1 MGYAPGMEQSP
12 PAVLVRGSGIAASCC
27 LRLLQEAHIV
37 AADPGSRLKLP
48 ALLISQGTQNL
59 LADVFQTTDLFYG
72 LPAIRKRVVA
82 WGGKEVVV
90 LPHSGVVVPE
100 NEIIERLRARIVGL
114 SKDSVTENPAW
125 TIYSTRPTN
134 PGTIVMNFGTRMA
147 VVNEAELVERS
158 DSDACWVEA
167 VERGW
172 LFLLPTGEGLGS
184 LIAVGGPA
192 EQLLENSR
200 LVGPQVRKLGKRV
213 VEFAA
218 YPRILSRL
226 CGDGWLA
233 CGTAAMSFDP
243 LCGEGAGNAA
253 REAILACAAV
263 EAIFRGEPGKEVL
276 AEYSLRLTL
285 GFLRHLE
292 KCREFYAGPV
302 GKEFWSSELEL
313 IEKGVAWTKSQ
324 LAGAPNSRFRLVGFA
339 LERAI
344 RDKTG

>member
-1 MGYAPGMEQSP
+1 MGQSP

-27 LRLLQEAHIV
+27 LRLLQPGHIV
-37 AADPGSRLKLP
+37 APDATSRPKLP

-59 LADVFQTTDLFYG
+59 LADVFQSTDLFYG
-72 LPAIRKRVVA
+72 LPVIRKRVVA
-82 WGGKEVVV
+82 WGRKEVVV
-90 LPHSGVVVPE
+90 LPHSGVVISE
-100 NEIIERLRARIVGL
+100 NEILERLRARIAELGNTL
-114 SKDSVTENPAW
+114 ARENPAW
-125 TIYSTRPTN
+125 TIDSTRPTN
-134 PGTIVMNFGTRMA
+134 PGTTSMNFGTRMA
-147 VVNEAELVERS
+147 VVNEAELVEGA
-158 DSDACWVEA
+158 DSDTCWVES

-172 LFLLPTGEGLGS
+172 LFLLPMGGGLGS

-192 EQLLENSR
+192 EQLLKSSH
-200 LVGPQVRKLGKRV
+200 LAGPHLRKLGKTV

-218 YPRILSRL
+218 YPRILSKL

-263 EAIFRGEPGKEVL
+263 QAIFRGEPREEVL

-292 KCREFYAGPV
+292 NCREFYSGRAGN
-302 GKEFWSSELEL
+302 EFWSSELEL
-313 IEKGVAWTKSQ
+313 VEKGVAWAKSR
-324 LAGAPNSRFRLVGFA
+324 LAAAPNFRFRLVGFA

>member
-1 MGYAPGMEQSP
+1 MGYAPVMGQSP
-12 PAVLVRGSGIAASCC
+12 PAVLVRGDGIAASCC
-27 LRLLQEAHIV
+27 LRLLQARHIV
-37 AADPGSRLKLP
+37 ASDPTSRRKLP
-48 ALLISQGTQNL
+48 ALLISQSTQTL
-59 LADVFQTTDLFYG
+59 LADVFQTTDLFYR

-90 LPHSGVVVPE
+90 VPHSGVVISE
-100 NEIIERLRARIVGL
+100 NEILERLRARMAGL
-114 SKDSVTENPAW
+114 GNDLAVENPAW
-125 TIYSTRPTN
+125 TIHSTSPTH
-134 PGTIVMNFGTRMA
+134 PDTTSVNFGTRRA
-147 VVNEAELVERS
+147 GVNEVELAEGAE
-158 DSDACWVEA
+158 SDACWVES

-172 LFLLPTGEGLGS
+172 LFLLPTGKELGS

-192 EQLLENSR
+192 KQLLER
-200 LVGPQVRKLGKRV
+200 THVVGPHVRKLGKRV

-243 LCGEGAGNAA
+243 LCGEGAGNAV

-263 EAIFRGEPGKEVL
+263 QAIFRGEPRKEVL
-276 AEYSLRLTL
+276 AEYSLRLML

-292 KCREFYAGPV
+292 NCRQFYSRRV
-302 GKEFWSSELEL
+302 GNEFWSSELEL
-313 IEKGVAWTKSQ
+313 LEKGVVWAKSQ
-324 LAGAPNSRFRLVGFA
+324 LAAAPKSRFRLVGFE

-344 RDKTG
+344 RD

>member
-1 MGYAPGMEQSP
+1 MGYAPGMGQSP

-72 LPAIRKRVVA
+72 LPAIRKRVVS

-90 LPHSGVVVPE
+90 LPHSGVVIPE
-100 NEIIERLRARIVGL
+100 NEILERLRARIVGL
-114 SKDSVTENPAW
+114 GKDLVTENPAW
-125 TIYSTRPTN
+125 TIHSTPPTN
-134 PGTIVMNFGTRMA
+134 PGTIVMSFGTRMA

-158 DSDACWVEA
+158 DSDACWVES

-184 LIAVGGPA
+184 LIAVGGPV

-200 LVGPQVRKLGKRV
+200 LAGPQVRKLGKRA

-218 YPRILSRL
+218 YPRILSQL

-243 LCGEGAGNAA
+243 LCGEGVGNAA
-253 REAILACAAV
+253 REAILASAAV
-263 EAIFRGEPGKEVL
+263 QAILEGEPKNEVL
-276 AEYSLRLTL
+276 TEYSMRLTL

-292 KCREFYAGPV
+292 NCREFYAGRT
-302 GKEFWSSELEL
+302 GDKFWSSELEL
-313 IEKGVAWTKSQ
+313 IEQGIAWSKSQ
-324 LAGAPNSRFRLVGFA
+324 LAEVPRPRFRLVGFR
-339 LERAI
+339 LDRAI
-344 RDKTG
+344 RDETV